1 MGGSPFPYI
10 IPIVPRSL
18 PAEVIEGEH
27 FFLIDL
33 LKLVLGSSSQAIS
46 TQEGQTEA
54 TTRTLVRPAYVTQP
68 QSPWPAPQPAKK
80 RETRARQT
88 KTVDA
93 RLEGFVDLT
102 RIADSEPAE
111 EEEKF
116 SLTVGFV
123 ARMRKQSTTL
133 EGEATSSSGEK
144 QPRQSPSYEGA
155 QKDWAIV
162 SVESPYLASNDQ
174 PA

>member
-1 MGGSPFPYI
+1 M
-10 IPIVPRSL
+10 
-18 PAEVIEGEH
+18 
-27 FFLIDL
+27 
-33 LKLVLGSSSQAIS
+33 
-46 TQEGQTEA
+46 
-54 TTRTLVRPAYVTQP
+54 
-68 QSPWPAPQPAKK
+68 
-80 RETRARQT
+80 
-88 KTVDA
+88 
-93 RLEGFVDLT
+93 T

-144 QPRQSPSYEGA
+144 RPRQSPSYEGA

-174 PA
+174 PALGVYLNKANTPLEEGVSTASPPNVEDVGMGAPSGVVIAPAPSPMSIGVGLSKKRLLDQVCNTPKIYHRSFIICLGYKIS